1 MSTYTEE
8 ELDTYSEE
16 DFEQVPP
23 ADIVAFNELRSCSDL
38 VRLYKKGK
46 LDIQPPFQREK
57 VWRPK
62 DYTRFIDSLIK
73 QLPIPSM
80 CFSLDYKT
88 QKWQVIDGLQ
98 RMSSIIKFL
107 KEENWRFS
115 KLDDIDPR
123 ISGISSK
130 IMQDESS
137 DKYELYERVENLTL
151 PITVLRCD
159 LSKKAHNN
167 YLFTIFHRLNT
178 GGTKLNNQEIR
189 NCIYS
194 GSFNDKL
201 KELNETDGWKT
212 INNIKEDRQYRFA
225 TVELI
230 LRLFAFYDRLPD
242 YKGKLARFLNEYME
256 DHKEPDEE
264 FLNEKEVLFNNTVN
278 IIVNS
283 IQPNLLHD
291 LNLTVLEALIYGCA
305 KNNDTLQGKQPEQ
318 ITQAFNA
325 LKKAEEF
332 SAESLK
338 GGLAA
343 KEKVQT
349 RLNKAEEIMGNA

>member
-1 MSTYTEE
+1 MSSYTQEE
-8 ELDTYSEE
+8 MDTYSEG

-57 VWRPK
+57 VWQPK
-62 DYTRFIDSLIK
+62 DFTRFIDSLIK

-88 QKWQVIDGLQ
+88 QEWQVIDGLQ

-107 KEENWRFS
+107 EDKNWRFS
-115 KLDDIDPR
+115 RLDDVDPR
-123 ISGISSK
+123 ISGLSSK
-130 IMQDESS
+130 EIQDVDS
-137 DKYELYERVENLTL
+137 KFYELYERVENLSL

-159 LSKKAHNN
+159 LSKKSHNN

-189 NCIYS
+189 NCIY
-194 GSFNDKL
+194 GGPFNDKL
-201 KELNETDGWKT
+201 KEWNESEGWKI

-230 LRLFAFYDRLPD
+230 LRLFAFFDNLPN
-242 YKGKLARFLNEYME
+242 YTGKLARFLNEYMSDNKDPGE
-256 DHKEPDEE
+256 D
-264 FLNEKEVLFNNTVN
+264 FLAEKEILFNR
-278 IIVNS
+278 IVAVLTNGIS
-283 IQPNLLHD
+283 HNLLHESS
-291 LNLTVLEALIYGCA
+291 LTILEAITYACA
-305 KNNDTLQGKQPEQ
+305 KNIDALEQKQPDQ
-318 ITQAFNA
+318 ISQAFSD
-325 LKKAEEF
+325 LKATEEF

-338 GGLAA
+338 GGLSA

-349 RLNKAEEIMGNA
+349 RLKKAQEIFGNI

>member
-1 MSTYTEE
+1 MNSYTQEE
-8 ELDTYSEE
+8 MDTYSEG

-57 VWRPK
+57 VWQPK
-62 DYTRFIDSLIK
+62 DFTRFIDSLIK
-73 QLPIPSM
+73 QLPIPSL

-88 QKWQVIDGLQ
+88 QEWQVIDGLQ

-107 KEENWRFS
+107 EEKNWRFS
-115 KLDDIDPR
+115 KLDDVDPR
-123 ISGISSK
+123 ISGLSSK
-130 IMQDESS
+130 IIQDEDS
-137 DKYELYERVENLTL
+137 KLYELYERVENLSL

-159 LSKKAHNN
+159 LSQKSHNN

-201 KELNETDGWKT
+201 KEWNENEGWKI
-212 INNIKEDRQYRFA
+212 INNIKEAKKYRFA

-230 LRLFAFYDRLPD
+230 LRLFAFYDNLHN
-242 YKGKLARFLNEYME
+242 YKGKLARFLNEYMSDNKDPGE
-256 DHKEPDEE
+256 A
-264 FLNEKEVLFNNTVN
+264 FLDEKEILFNRTVAV
-278 IIVNS
+278 IANS
-283 IQPNLLHD
+283 IPHNLLHESS
-291 LNLTVLEALIYGCA
+291 LTIREAIIYACAINIDSLE
-305 KNNDTLQGKQPEQ
+305 QKQPNQ
-318 ITQAFNA
+318 IAQAFNV
-325 LKKAEEF
+325 LKATDEF

-338 GGLAA
+338 GGLSA

-349 RLNKAEEIMGNA
+349 RLNIANEILSNA